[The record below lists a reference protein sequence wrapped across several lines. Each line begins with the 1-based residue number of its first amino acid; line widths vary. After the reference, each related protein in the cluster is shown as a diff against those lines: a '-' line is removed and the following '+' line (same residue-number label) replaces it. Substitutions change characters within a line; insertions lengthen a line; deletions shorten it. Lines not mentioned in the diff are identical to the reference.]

1 MAQLTSPLKLLLV
14 SQPVCVEPFFSPPT
28 VPDLKFPACW
38 DKKRWVRT
46 HFVGYLR
53 KSIRV
58 WESCIAPSRWQ
69 LGPATFKWPVI
80 LPIHGDPSVEY
91 YHFVCIT
98 LINPQV
104 CHQFSFRIIADSP
117 LANQT
122 CLYQAAHPGI
132 ATPRENSG
140 ISMPLVLRHHQAD
153 KESEMSQMIGK

>member
-14 SQPVCVEPFFSPPT
+14 SQPVCVEPFFSP
-28 VPDLKFPACW
+28 LRFPSWNSQRAETRKDEYEPILSATWEKVLECERVASLHHVDSW
-38 DKKRWVRT
+38 DQQLLSGRW
-46 HFVGYLR
+46 FYLY
-53 KSIRV
+53 
-58 WESCIAPSRWQ
+58 
-69 LGPATFKWPVI
+69 
-80 LPIHGDPSVEY
+80 GDPSVEY